1 MMAVLELAPV
11 IGKAAACDALAVPR
25 ASFYRRRARNDRPC
39 QARPARP
46 RPGRALSEQQ
56 RQGVLDVLHSERFVD
71 KSPAEVRAALLD
83 EGRYLCSERTM
94 YRILADAD
102 ELRERR
108 NQLRHPQYKKP
119 ELLAIGPNE
128 VWSWDITKLLGPA
141 KWTYYYLYVI
151 LDIFSR
157 YAVGWMLASCESAQL
172 AERLIRETIE
182 NQGVVQDQLVMHS
195 DRGPSMKSHDVAQLL
210 ATLGVTKSH
219 SRPHVSNDNPFSE
232 SQFKTLK
239 YRPEFP
245 DRFGSQQDAHAF
257 CQSFF
262 GWYNHEH
269 YHSGIR
275 MLTPAMVHYGSAQE
289 VLLQRQEVL
298 DAAYAAH
305 PERFVNGR
313 PSPGQ
318 LPQQV
323 WINPPPQRSEQHK
336 PTERTNNPLGETQ
349 PGFLVSGT
357 KSEFETPLLTS
368 TNDLGRP
375 IAAADLDSSLDKT
388 FTQITTNTAEQSV
401 LPPCLTP
408 VASETRYTNFASQL
422 SQTR

>member
-1 MMAVLELAPV
+1 
-11 IGKAAACDALAVPR
+11 
-25 ASFYRRRARNDRPC
+25 
-39 QARPARP
+39 
-46 RPGRALSEQQ
+46 
-56 RQGVLDVLHSERFVD
+56 
-71 KSPAEVRAALLD
+71 
-83 EGRYLCSERTM
+83 
-94 YRILADAD
+94 
-102 ELRERR
+102 
-108 NQLRHPQYKKP
+108 
-119 ELLAIGPNE
+119 
-128 VWSWDITKLLGPA
+128 
-141 KWTYYYLYVI
+141 
-151 LDIFSR
+151 
-157 YAVGWMLASCESAQL
+157 
-172 AERLIRETIE
+172 
-182 NQGVVQDQLVMHS
+182 
-195 DRGPSMKSHDVAQLL
+195 MKSHGVAQLL

-245 DRFGSQQDAHAF
+245 DRFASQQDAQAF

-262 GWYNHEH
+262 AWYNHEH
-269 YHSGIR
+269 YHSGIAL
-275 MLTPAMVHYGSAQE
+275 LTPAMVHYGSAQE
-289 VLLQRQEVL
+289 VLLRRQEVL

-336 PTERTNNPLGETQ
+336 PTQLTNNPRVETR

-357 KSEFETPLLTS
+357 ESELETPLLTS
-368 TNDLGRP
+368 ANDSGRP
-375 IAAADLDSSLDKT
+375 GGPADLDSSLDKT
-388 FTQITTNTAEQSV
+388 FTQITTNRADQPV

-408 VASETRYTNFASQL
+408 LASEARYTNFASQL

>member
-1 MMAVLELAPV
+1 MH
-11 IGKAAACDALAVPR
+11 
-25 ASFYRRRARNDRPC
+25 AS
-39 QARPARP
+39 
-46 RPGRALSEQQ
+46 GRALSEQQ

-71 KSPAEVRAALLD
+71 KSPAEVRAALFD
-83 EGRYLCSERTM
+83 EGRHLCSERTM

-119 ELLAIGPNE
+119 ELLATGPNQ

-157 YAVGWMLASCESAQL
+157 YSVGWMLASCESAQL
-172 AERLIRETIE
+172 AGRLIRETIE
-182 NQGVVQDQLVMHS
+182 NQGLAQDQLVLHS
-195 DRGPSMKSHDVAQLL
+195 DRGPSMKSDGVAQLL

-239 YRPEFP
+239 YRPVFP

-262 GWYNHEH
+262 GWYNNEH
-269 YHSGIR
+269 RHSGIGFH
-275 MLTPAMVHYGSAQE
+275 TPADVHYGRAQAVRE
-289 VLLQRQEVL
+289 RRGVVL

-305 PERFVNGR
+305 PERFVRR
-313 PSPGQ
+313 PPEPPALPGA
-318 LPQQV
+318 V
-323 WINPPPQRSEQHK
+323 WINEPEED
-336 PTERTNNPLGETQ
+336 PTTTQ
-349 PGFLVSGT
+349 
-357 KSEFETPLLTS
+357 
-368 TNDLGRP
+368 
-375 IAAADLDSSLDKT
+375 
-388 FTQITTNTAEQSV
+388 
-401 LPPCLTP
+401 
-408 VASETRYTNFASQL
+408 
-422 SQTR
+422 